1 MSSQELASPPAGPG
15 VNAMCAVTISRLY
28 GSGGGE
34 VASRLARRLGWRLLD
49 HEFIAHMM
57 YHLGLSEH
65 EAEERDEHS
74 EGMIAHLLSGLRLGY
89 PGPVRDVPPS
99 PVDLDRASRRLL
111 RQVILAAADEGRVV
125 IVGRGGF
132 ALLADRRDVLRVLLV
147 APLKER
153 IAYVTRR
160 EGLDERAARE
170 RIQQKDQRRQRYI
183 DAEYH
188 LHAGEPEQYDLSINT
203 AVLTLDHAAALI
215 CLALEQKAQLLAAP
229 AAELGPGAGMQRY
242 PNQPGDIGLSS
253 GAVQPE
259 QERSLS

>member
-1 MSSQELASPPAGPG
+1 MSSEALTSSAGPG
-15 VNAMCAVTISRLY
+15 VSAMCAVTISRLY

-34 VASRLARRLGWRLLD
+34 VAARLARRLGWHLLD

-65 EAEERDEHS
+65 EAEERDEHC

-89 PGPVRDVPPS
+89 PGPVREVPPS

-111 RQVILAAADEGRVV
+111 RQVILAATEEGQIV

-153 IAYVTRR
+153 IAYVMRR

-170 RIQQKDQRRQRYI
+170 RIQHKDQRRRRYI
-183 DAEYH
+183 EAEYH
-188 LHAGEPEQYDLSINT
+188 LHPGEPEQYDLTVNT
-203 AVLTLDHAAALI
+203 AVLTLDHAVALI
-215 CLALEQKAQLLAAP
+215 CLALEQKAQRLAAP
-229 AAELGPGAGMQRY
+229 AEALGPSADMPRY
-242 PNQPGDIGLSS
+242 PSQPGDMRLPS
-253 GAVQPE
+253 GAAQP
-259 QERSLS
+259 QEEPGAS